1 MGHAIALRFARG
13 GHAVTLT
20 DVDRDA
26 LDRAERAIR
35 RLAGTQSEQL
45 GGEPPESVMARLRFA
60 EDGFGAAARTDLV
73 IEVISERV
81 DIKRRFY
88 EELAGVVSPSAL
100 IASNT
105 SVLDIFEHA
114 PSVLHPQLIMAHY
127 FVPAHIIPLVEIVGH
142 PSNPG
147 QLVPQFAACLSA
159 LGMKPVVLKRFAR
172 SFIVNRI
179 QRAINQELFQLLDD
193 GVADAAALDDAVSV
207 CLGARLAV
215 MGYLSRLDFT
225 GLDLVLS
232 NYRQVPMG
240 LATDETPPPLLER
253 MVGEGCLGFKS
264 GKGFYGYT
272 RASRPKRCCAIGTRG
287 CWPCSGAL
295 KPSTPVFRL
304 PPLNPRTAGHGKTG
318 LPARRVKT
326 HENRTGKPHQ
336 RTGCDRTRACVPF
349 AGVRAGAGECDGRH
363 SPDGLSQGAHMAF
376 HSCGMLHR
384 AGAVAPPRTFRCFR
398 RGRRRFPGSS
408 SPTRCC
414 WITWDS
420 A

>member
-1 MGHAIALRFARG
+1 MLFRNVVIFGAGTMGHAIALRFARG

-26 LDRAERAIR
+26 LDRAERSIR

-45 GGEPPESVMARLRFA
+45 GGEAPESVMARLRFA
-60 EDGFGAAARTDLV
+60 EDGFGAVAGAELV
-73 IEVISERV
+73 VEVISERV

-88 EELAGVVSPSAL
+88 KELACVVSPSAL

-172 SFIVNRI
+172 GFIVNRI
-179 QRAINQELFQLLDD
+179 QRAINQELFQLLDE

-253 MVGEGCLGFKS
+253 MVREGRLGFKS
-264 GKGFYGYT
+264 GKGFYGY
-272 RASRPKRCCAIGTRG
+272 
-287 CWPCSGAL
+287 SGVTSEEVLRHRDARL
-295 KPSTPVFRL
+295 LAVFRSL
-304 PPLNPRTAGHGKTG
+304 ETINA
-318 LPARRVKT
+318 
-326 HENRTGKPHQ
+326 
-336 RTGCDRTRACVPF
+336 
-349 AGVRAGAGECDGRH
+349 
-363 SPDGLSQGAHMAF
+363 
-376 HSCGMLHR
+376 
-384 AGAVAPPRTFRCFR
+384 
-398 RGRRRFPGSS
+398 RFP
-408 SPTRCC
+408 SPTLEPANGGA
-414 WITWDS
+414 WQNGPSSQKDEDT
-420 A
+420 

>member
-1 MGHAIALRFARG
+1 MDTVHYLNKTEAAPGNERTHPPFPYDVILTIRHGTGFAHKAVDRSGQRLLRPFRKSGTGECRMLFRNVVIFGAGTMGHAIALRFARVG
-13 GHAVTLT
+13 DAVTLT

-26 LDRAERAIR
+26 LDRAE
-35 RLAGTQSEQL
+35 
-45 GGEPPESVMARLRFA
+45 
-60 EDGFGAAARTDLV
+60 LV
-73 IEVISERV
+73 VEVISERV

-172 SFIVNRI
+172 GFIVNRI
-179 QRAINQELFQLLDD
+179 QRAINQELFQLLDE

-253 MVGEGCLGFKS
+253 MVGEGRLGFKS
-264 GKGFYGYT
+264 GKGFYGY
-272 RASRPKRCCAIGTRG
+272 
-287 CWPCSGAL
+287 SGVTSEEVLRHRDARL
-295 KPSTPVFRL
+295 LAVFRSL
-304 PPLNPRTAGHGKTG
+304 ETINA
-318 LPARRVKT
+318 
-326 HENRTGKPHQ
+326 
-336 RTGCDRTRACVPF
+336 
-349 AGVRAGAGECDGRH
+349 
-363 SPDGLSQGAHMAF
+363 
-376 HSCGMLHR
+376 
-384 AGAVAPPRTFRCFR
+384 
-398 RGRRRFPGSS
+398 RFP
-408 SPTRCC
+408 SPTLEPANGGA
-414 WITWDS
+414 WQNGPSSQKDEDT
-420 A
+420 